1 MTAEDEA
8 RRPPDQVPRS
18 HPRPDLVGI
27 LGTLL
32 ASAALHFV
40 VARVLL
46 AGLGAA
52 RSTPGARETV
62 DLAVAATAMATLA
75 LLWLRARGPAPG
87 LMARE
92 LPRVQV
98 LVSALATLVIA
109 PTVSPH
115 GIDILGAPPELLPP
129 FAAAFS
135 GGVLVALV
143 SSGLVRSLIAKSGLA
158 VDDAPMPPTL
168 AGAYAR
174 LLGGLGVV
182 VLLVTAAALVDRRA
196 ELALG
201 IHGAVAIGAA
211 AALLLAAVLAGVA
224 AGRSLASDAESLA
237 RRLDALGHAGTLA
250 EQSPIVATERDQA
263 GELLGELER
272 LRARLHHEQLL
283 YQQALDRTQ
292 AADAQKV
299 EFLSAVSHELRTPL
313 HTVGGYAQL
322 LLEGVPAPL
331 ADAQAEDVRLI
342 QAGGRQLLGLL
353 NDILD
358 VSMIESGE
366 LTLSFAPADIGELV
380 AETVRIHQPLV
391 RDRDVELRA
400 QLPSASEGGELPPVV
415 CDRRRI
421 AQILTNLVGNAI
433 KFTEHGS
440 IVLRA
445 ESIDGG
451 RGVAVHCIDT
461 GVGIAPGEIDF
472 IFEEYRQAGTI
483 SRRKKGTGLGLAI
496 ARSIAQAHGGKL
508 TVSSFLGEGS
518 TFTLGLPC
526 DPPRKPTTIDIA
538 EEVARARVRQRGDT
552 LGGFE

>member
-1 MTAEDEA
+1 MTDAEPQ
-8 RRPPDQVPRS
+8 RP
-18 HPRPDLVGI
+18 PDLVGL
-27 LGTLL
+27 LGTVL

-52 RSTPGARETV
+52 RASPGAREAV
-62 DLAVAATAMATLA
+62 DLAVAATAMLSLA
-75 LLWLRARGPAPG
+75 LLYLRARGPSPG
-87 LMARE
+87 LLARR
-92 LPRVQV
+92 LPRAQV
-98 LVSALATLVIA
+98 AISGLATLVIA
-109 PTVSPH
+109 PTVSP
-115 GIDILGAPPELLPP
+115 LGLEVLLSPPDLLPP
-129 FAAAFS
+129 FAATLS

-143 SSGLVRSLIAKSGLA
+143 SSGLLRSLVARGDFA
-158 VDDAPMPPTL
+158 VGETSMPPSL
-168 AGAYAR
+168 AASYAR
-174 LLGGLGVV
+174 LLGGLGMVV
-182 VLLVTAAALVDRRA
+182 VLV
-196 ELALG
+196 
-201 IHGAVAIGAA
+201 AA
-211 AALLLAAVLAGVA
+211 AACVDRKAELEFALPGMLATLAACTLLGSAVLAGIA

-237 RRLDALGHAGTLA
+237 RRLDALGHTSTVV
-250 EQSPIVATERDQA
+250 ETTPIVATERDQA

-272 LRARLHHEQLL
+272 LRARLHHEQKL
-283 YQQALDRTQ
+283 YQDALDRTQ
-292 AADAQKV
+292 AADALKV

-331 ADAQAEDVRLI
+331 SDAQAEDVRLI

-366 LTLSFAPADIGELV
+366 LTLSFAPADMAELV
-380 AETVRIHQPLV
+380 AEVVRIHQPLV
-391 RDRDVELRA
+391 RDKPIELRPD
-400 QLPSASEGGELPPVV
+400 LPSSRPPGSGPELPPIV

-421 AQILTNLVGNAI
+421 AQILTNLVSNAI
-433 KFTEHGS
+433 KFTEKGT

-451 RGVAVHCIDT
+451 TGIAVHCIDT
-461 GVGIAPGEIDF
+461 GVGIVAGELEY

-508 TVSSFLGEGS
+508 SVRSVYGEGS
-518 TFTLGLPC
+518 TFTLTLPC
-526 DPPRKPTTIDIA
+526 EPPRKPRTIDIA
-538 EEVARARVRQRGDT
+538 EEVARARVRLRGDT
-552 LGGFE
+552 LGGAG

>member
-1 MTAEDEA
+1 MTDAEAE
-8 RRPPDQVPRS
+8 RP
-18 HPRPDLVGI
+18 PDLVGV
-27 LGTLL
+27 LGTVL

-52 RSTPGARETV
+52 RASAGAREAV
-62 DLAVAATAMATLA
+62 DLTVAVTAMAALA
-75 LLWLRARGPAPG
+75 LLYLRARGPAPG
-87 LMARE
+87 LVARE

-98 LVSALATLVIA
+98 LVSGLAALVIA
-109 PTVSPH
+109 PMVSPY
-115 GIDILGAPPELLPP
+115 GLELFLAPAELLPP
-129 FAAAFS
+129 LSAAFS

-143 SSGLVRSLIAKSGLA
+143 TSGLLRSLIARGAFA
-158 VDDAPMPPTL
+158 VGEVPMPPSL

-174 LLGGLGVV
+174 LLGGIGLVV
-182 VLLVTAAALVDRRA
+182 VLVTLAAYSDRKV
-196 ELALG
+196 ELAWSTEA
-201 IHGAVAIGAA
+201 AVAIAA
-211 AALLLAAVLAGVA
+211 TCALLGTTVLAGIA
-224 AGRSLASDAESLA
+224 AGRSLASDADSLA
-237 RRLDALGHAGTLA
+237 RRLDALGHASTWV
-250 EQSPIVATERDQA
+250 ETSPIVATERDQA

-272 LRARLHHEQLL
+272 LRSRLHEEQRL
-283 YQQALDRTQ
+283 YQDALERTQ
-292 AADAQKV
+292 AADALKV

-322 LLEGVPAPL
+322 LLEGVPVPL
-331 ADAQAEDVRLI
+331 SDAQAEDVRLI

-366 LTLSFAPADIGELV
+366 LTLSFAPADMGDLV
-380 AETVRIHQPLV
+380 AETVRIHQPLL
-391 RDRDVELRA
+391 RDRAVEL
-400 QLPSASEGGELPPVV
+400 SAELEELPALV

-421 AQILTNLVGNAI
+421 GQILTNLVSNAI
-433 KFTEHGS
+433 KFTERGH

-445 ESIDGG
+445 EAIDDGHG
-451 RGVAVHCIDT
+451 IAVHCVDT
-461 GVGIAPGEIDF
+461 GVGIVPGDLDY

-508 TVSSFLGEGS
+508 TVSSVFGDGS
-518 TFTLGLPC
+518 TFTLTLPC
-526 DPPRKPTTIDIA
+526 DPPRKPATIDIA

-552 LGGFE
+552 LGGAA